1 MTVRYKLE
9 PLVSMIAAAVPHVFA
24 LLGHKP
30 SEGTSC
36 VVIDLMNEFFSVPI
50 RKKWLDTVCAH

>member
-1 MTVRYKLE
+1 MTERYNKPE
-9 PLVSMIAAAVPHVFA
+9 PLVSMIVAAVPHVFA

-30 SEGTSC
+30 SGTSC

-50 RKKWLDTVCAH
+50 RKNG